1 METKN
6 LLILLI
12 SNFILISGCLFGSEK
27 KINIETS
34 EQIGKYWDFQN
45 KTPSEFN
52 ALRIK
57 SYLNKSSNDFEYRTI
72 ENNKSKTNIFNHAL
86 SGYVKDVYN
95 NQNYANFISQN
106 GSHIVDFLELS
117 EELNLE
123 ITPLYTCLRLFY
135 NKIKSCELVDDT
147 VLIQILKPLPN
158 LIHRHFEKNKEKL
171 SLQILKRNI
180 EKTITFR
187 FTNHIK
193 EFEEKPNSF
202 ISKLSEEV
210 IKVAKEEVNH
220 LQQNKNKN
228 YMKERFRNL
237 IIRFLE
243 ITISKLIW
251 DTQSYHSI
259 WQSVLE
265 ISDSIMAL
273 ADYKAL
279 DHIDDLDDLL
289 WSLTHRFNYF
299 LKITGPLLPPSFY
312 EEVEDDIANGAAY
325 FLEMEELDEG
335 ITTKKEILLRT
346 LIQAKT
352 KSIAFQDGLFSN
364 QLL

>member
-12 SNFILISGCLFGSEK
+12 SNFILISGGLFAFEE
-27 KINIETS
+27 KINMKNS
-34 EQIGKYWDFQN
+34 KKVDLYWKPKN
-45 KTPSEFN
+45 RTPSEFN
-52 ALRIK
+52 ILRIK
-57 SYLNKSSNDFEYRTI
+57 SYLNKSYNSLGSKKI
-72 ENNKSKTNIFNHAL
+72 KNNKSKTNIFNNAL

-95 NQNYANFISQN
+95 NPNYANFFSQN
-106 GSHIVDFLELS
+106 GSHVVDFLELS

-147 VLIQILKPLPN
+147 VLIQILEPLPN
-158 LIHRHFEKNKEKL
+158 LVERHFEKNKEKL
-171 SLQILKRNI
+171 SLKILRRNI
-180 EKTITFR
+180 EKAITFR
-187 FTNHIK
+187 FEKHVK
-193 EFEEKPNSF
+193 EFEKKPNLF
-202 ISKLSEEV
+202 ISKLSEE
-210 IKVAKEEVNH
+210 IINVANEEINY
-220 LQQNKNKN
+220 LQGNKDKN

-251 DTQSYHSI
+251 DTKSYHSI
-259 WQSVLE
+259 WQSVLK
-265 ISDSIMAL
+265 ISDSIISL
-273 ADYKAL
+273 ANYKIIGHL
-279 DHIDDLDDLL
+279 DDLDDLL

-325 FLEMEELDEG
+325 FLEMEELDKG

-346 LIQAKT
+346 LIQART
-352 KSIAFQDGLFSN
+352 KAIAFQDGLFST